1 MTGFFPSGSTRL
13 FPVVGDPVAQV
24 RSPDAITRILVDR
37 GLDAVV
43 VPLHV
48 PIADIAE
55 LLGAL
60 SKVRNVGGVL
70 VTVPHKRATLSLCAT
85 TTERAAFAEAVN
97 VLRRTESG
105 WHGDNTDGL
114 GYVSGIEQE
123 GFTVAGKRALL
134 VGCGG
139 AGSAIALELLERGA
153 ALLAIHD
160 VDVSRRDD
168 ILARLGVR
176 FPGRVVAGSADP
188 SGFDFV
194 ANATPMGM
202 SAGDPP
208 PVDLDKLQPWQFV
221 ACVVTKPEVPLLILA
236 ARRLGCRT
244 MTGTGMFDAQAETLA
259 DFLLGEGS
267 GRAFSAGQD
276 MSFVS

>member
-1 MTGFFPSGSTRL
+1 VTGFFPSGNTRL

-24 RSPDAITRILVDR
+24 RSPDAITRIIVDR

-48 PIADIAE
+48 PIGDIAE

-60 SKVRNVGGVL
+60 WKVRNVGGVL
-70 VTVPHKRATLSLCAT
+70 VTVPHKRASLPLCTT
-85 TTERAAFAEAVN
+85 TTERASFVEAVN

-114 GYVSGIEQE
+114 GYLNGIEHE
-123 GFTVAGKRALL
+123 GFSVAGKRALL

-160 VDVSRRDD
+160 VDASRRDD
-168 ILARLGVR
+168 VLARLAIR
-176 FPGRVVAGSADP
+176 FPDRVVVGSADP
-188 SGFDFV
+188 SGFDLV

-202 SAGDPP
+202 SSDDPS
-208 PVDLDKLQPWQFV
+208 PVDLDRLQPWQFV
-221 ACVVTKPEVPLLILA
+221 ACVVTKPEVPPLIFA
-236 ARRLGCRT
+236 ARQLGCRT
-244 MTGTGMFDAQAETLA
+244 MTGTAMFDAQAHTLV
-259 DFLLGEGS
+259 DFLLGERS